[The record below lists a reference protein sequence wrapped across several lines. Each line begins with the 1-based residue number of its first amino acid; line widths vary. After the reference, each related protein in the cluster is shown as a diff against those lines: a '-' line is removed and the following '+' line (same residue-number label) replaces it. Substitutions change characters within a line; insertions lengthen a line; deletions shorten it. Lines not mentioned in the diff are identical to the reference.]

1 MKTIGWIV
9 RFSFDRAGNRT
20 KRVSGG
26 VEERYFYD
34 KRKRLTDYEKNGVHT
49 EFQYDAAGN
58 LLKDD
63 RASYTYD
70 AFNRNTKVET
80 FGGNIQINHYDAEG
94 LRHEMEENGKLVQ
107 NIFRDTEVIV
117 EETKEEQIRYI
128 RTHELLSSDAECAR
142 TYYHYA
148 ADEMGSITH
157 VTTGNEIL
165 NRYEYDAWG
174 NLTLEE
180 ERIPNR
186 FCFNGQQ
193 LDPISQQYY
202 LRARFYNPVLARF
215 TQEDTYR
222 GDGLNLYAYC
232 KNNPVYYVDPSGHWC
247 EKKQNIYERLLREEG
262 LDPANIA
269 PETRLRLMAQ
279 ASNEARGKGP
289 GDSGPVIALPDPV
302 DTESNRPNALTA
314 DVPGESG
321 STTVIYGSD
330 DIANYQYNV
339 IENPG
344 PLAEIPNQPAKN
356 FYGGRYNM
364 EVLQEDRIMYNGILR
379 ILMEQVNCID
389 SNESDGEKMKYLIE
403 SYSKLFT
410 SRGGLSDF
418 IIYDAD
424 IQLRNQLNE
433 KYNDEVKRVWN
444 IMKDYI

>member
-34 KRKRLTDYEKNGVHT
+34 KRNRLTDHEKNGIHT
-49 EFQYDAAGN
+49 EFQYDVAGN

-107 NIFRDTEVIV
+107 FIFRDTEVIV
-117 EETKEEQIRYI
+117 EETQEEQIRYI
-128 RTHELLSSDAECAR
+128 RTHELLASDAECAR
-142 TYYHYA
+142 TYYHYV
-148 ADEMGSITH
+148 ADEMGSVTY
-157 VTTGNEIL
+157 VTTGNDVL
-165 NRYEYDAWG
+165 NHYEYDAWG

-186 FCFNGQQ
+186 FRFNGRQF
-193 LDPISQQYY
+193 DPISQQYY

-289 GDSGPVIALPDPV
+289 GDREPVIALPGPV
-302 DTESNRPNALTA
+302 DTESNRPNAPTA
-314 DVPGESG
+314 DVPGRVVVRVAQEQM
-321 STTVIYGSD
+321 IL
-330 DIANYQYNV
+330 YN
-339 IENPG
+339 
-344 PLAEIPNQPAKN
+344 
-356 FYGGRYNM
+356 
-364 EVLQEDRIMYNGILR
+364 
-379 ILMEQVNCID
+379 
-389 SNESDGEKMKYLIE
+389 
-403 SYSKLFT
+403 T
-410 SRGGLSDF
+410 S
-418 IIYDAD
+418 I
-424 IQLRNQLNE
+424 
-433 KYNDEVKRVWN
+433 
-444 IMKDYI
+444 

>member
-1 MKTIGWIV
+1 
-9 RFSFDRAGNRT
+9 
-20 KRVSGG
+20 
-26 VEERYFYD
+26 
-34 KRKRLTDYEKNGVHT
+34 
-49 EFQYDAAGN
+49 
-58 LLKDD
+58 
-63 RASYTYD
+63 
-70 AFNRNTKVET
+70 
-80 FGGNIQINHYDAEG
+80 
-94 LRHEMEENGKLVQ
+94 MEETQ
-107 NIFRDTEVIV
+107 
-117 EETKEEQIRYI
+117 EEQIRYI

-148 ADEMGSITH
+148 ADEMGSVTH

-262 LDPANIA
+262 LDPANID

-289 GDSGPVIALPDPV
+289 GDRGPVIALPGPV
-302 DTESNRPNALTA
+302 DTESNRPNAPTA

-321 STTVIYGSD
+321 SKSKWWHEGYVDDLSDSQMILGVKQSDKGLSTLGSATRENAMSAGKAWVGD
-330 DIANYQYNV
+330 NYNV
-339 IENPG
+339 IKDHSGNILGYSSADGMRAFRIQYKPKEGMWRADFQENIMVNNPYPNPG
-344 PLAEIPNQPAKN
+344 QHSAQLKN
-356 FYGGRYNM
+356 
-364 EVLQEDRIMYNGILR
+364 VHIDIL
-379 ILMEQVNCID
+379 D
-389 SNESDGEKMKYLIE
+389 
-403 SYSKLFT
+403 
-410 SRGGLSDF
+410 
-418 IIYDAD
+418 
-424 IQLRNQLNE
+424 
-433 KYNDEVKRVWN
+433 
-444 IMKDYI
+444 